1 MLNEFLFEKAH
12 EVNPKG
18 IHKVVPIVG
27 DMELPG
33 LGMSD
38 EDRKTVTSK
47 ATVIIN
53 AAATVKF
60 DEKLSVATAINVKGT
75 REVLR
80 LANECR
86 NLKAITHV
94 STAFANTHIKYIE
107 EKFYEPPMSV
117 EALEAVSELNEEL
130 VEGILPTLLGRRP
143 NTYCF
148 TKAVAE
154 EAVRKYGEGLPICI
168 VRPAIVVSTY
178 EEPVRGWT
186 DSVYGPTGIVIGI
199 GTGVLRTMYM
209 DLDTV
214 ADMVP
219 VDLVVNAILASA
231 WHTAKN
237 YKENQTSDIPIY
249 NFVSGAQNP
258 IRWGKFIE
266 LNRQFGIEV
275 PTTKAVWYY
284 GLNPTNNY
292 YMFLFYNF
300 FLHYLPALLV
310 DTYCALTGR
319 RRAMLKLYSKV
330 MKMANI
336 LFYFSTQDWKFS
348 DRNVRGMWSSLSN
361 ADKAMFPF
369 SLREM
374 SWVRL
379 CETFLIGLRVYLIK
393 DDLSTLPEARKKWNR
408 LFYLHQILKTLLV
421 ILILNLTYVVLKP
434 IFSAILG

>member
-1 MLNEFLFEKAH
+1 MQAGRVRMAGVAGRTAVSAIFASRLHLDLTSVLIEKLLRSCGDIDTIYVLIRNKKGKDATARLHEMLNEFLFEKAH

-130 VEGILPTLLGRRP
+130 VEGILPT
-143 NTYCF
+143 
-148 TKAVAE
+148 
-154 EAVRKYGEGLPICI
+154 
-168 VRPAIVVSTY
+168 
-178 EEPVRGWT
+178 
-186 DSVYGPTGIVIGI
+186 
-199 GTGVLRTMYM
+199 
-209 DLDTV
+209 
-214 ADMVP
+214 
-219 VDLVVNAILASA
+219 
-231 WHTAKN
+231 
-237 YKENQTSDIPIY
+237 QTSDIPIY